1 MLRQELK
8 SLKKVIRVN
17 VKLNVHA
24 TVLHL
29 LPLALLQSALLALG
43 QVLLKFALGRMAPV
57 GWTATFVK
65 SVLLNW
71 QFALCG
77 ITFAAAGVLW
87 MYIVKHFPLSMAYPM
102 VSLSYVFGMIAA
114 IVFFH
119 ETVDITKWIGVL
131 LIMAGCT
138 LISIHNA

>member
-1 MLRQELK
+1 
-8 SLKKVIRVN
+8 
-17 VKLNVHA
+17 
-24 TVLHL
+24 
-29 LPLALLQSALLALG
+29 
-43 QVLLKFALGRMAPV
+43 MAPV